1 MLKTYLRVKLIV
13 KNSDDILLIKKAKDE
28 NAAAIRH
35 LEMQIDRV
43 DKEIEKAKETVKD
56 EKDKAKTR
64 FKSDSCVNKIDCR
77 LCEKSFT
84 RYVDLENHIESCHE
98 KPREFQ
104 CDQCDKNFLLKW
116 RLRKHMRL
124 HEENNIKHCHYFNN
138 AKSCPYEKLGCKFFH
153 TVVGKYELR
162 SKCTRRLCPFRHE
175 EIQSTR
181 NESDDM
187 IDDSE
192 MDDNDNFP
200 MNFDSFVTSTPQE
213 KSIQCEDCANRT
225 QCTD

>member
-1 MLKTYLRVKLIV
+1 MKKDISELMRNQEHMLVAIKYLNERVEDMVEKAMKDNTKDVEDILESQEMIDKLIV

-35 LEMQIDRV
+35 LEMQIDKV
-43 DKEIEKAKETVKD
+43 DKEIEKAKETVKE

-124 HEENNIKHCHYFNN
+124 HEETNIKHCHYFIN
-138 AKSCPYEKLGCKFFH
+138 AKSCLYEKLVSSYCCEKMRIQIKMH
-153 TVVGKYELR
+153 KKTL
-162 SKCTRRLCPFRHE
+162 PF
-175 EIQSTR
+175 QT
-181 NESDDM
+181 
-187 IDDSE
+187 
-192 MDDNDNFP
+192 
-200 MNFDSFVTSTPQE
+200 
-213 KSIQCEDCANRT
+213 
-225 QCTD
+225 